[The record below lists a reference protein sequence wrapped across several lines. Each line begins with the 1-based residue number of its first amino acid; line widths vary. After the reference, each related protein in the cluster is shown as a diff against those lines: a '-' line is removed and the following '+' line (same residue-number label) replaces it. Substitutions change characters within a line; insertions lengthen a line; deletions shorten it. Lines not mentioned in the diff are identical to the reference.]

1 MGTILKTLCGK
12 FATTLKVVATSTL
25 IMSTSS
31 AYAGDKIVIGHSQPN
46 LGWAYIAAF
55 SNALEA
61 AANLRDDVE
70 VITLSA
76 DGDIA
81 KQANDIDALIAKK
94 VDILLVTS
102 LDGNA
107 VVPSLMAAKA
117 AGIPILAVSNEPA
130 EAGQAIIEGFSGPD
144 DYVQGVI
151 AAELLHSALGGSGS
165 VALIEG
171 SPGQSTTL
179 LRTQGFK
186 DGLAKLNSNLVIVAA
201 QTADWNPVKAKSVAE
216 NILTAYGDDLKGIFG
231 HDDNT
236 AAAAAEVF
244 HEHGRA
250 DIISVGTG
258 GTINGLKAIRD
269 GLMHGTMDQSP
280 TTDAEQALS
289 LALMIV
295 AGETLPE
302 KRNIIPMPKIT
313 AENVGEFKGEW

>member
-1 MGTILKTLCGK
+1 MRKNLISLTRRALMG
-12 FATTLKVVATSTL
+12 VA
-25 IMSTSS
+25 
-31 AYAGDKIVIGHSQPN
+31 AGAIAACLTGGALAADTVVIGHSQPN

-55 SNALEA
+55 TKALEA
-61 AANLRDDVE
+61 AAAEKGGVE
-70 VITLSA
+70 VVTLSA

-81 KQANDIDALIAKK
+81 KQSNDIDALIARK
-94 VDILLVTS
+94 VDVLLVTS

-107 VVPSLMAAKA
+107 VAPALQAAHD
-117 AGIPILAVSNEPA
+117 AGIPILAVSNEPS
-130 EAGQAIIEGFSGPD
+130 EAGQALISGFSGPD
-144 DYVQGVI
+144 DYAQGRI
-151 AAELLHSALGGSGS
+151 AAELMNDALNGEGK

-186 DGLAKLNSNLVIVAA
+186 DKLAELGSKLEIVDA
-201 QTADWNPVKAKSVAE
+201 QTADWNPVKAKAVAE
-216 NILTAYGDDLKGIFG
+216 NLLTAYGDALKGVFG

-244 HEHGRA
+244 AEKGRK
-250 DIISVGTG
+250 DIVAVGTG

-269 GLMHGTMDQSP
+269 GLMFGTMDQSP
-280 TTDAEQALS
+280 TTDARQALDFALK
-289 LALMIV
+289 LAN
-295 AGETLPE
+295 GEALPA